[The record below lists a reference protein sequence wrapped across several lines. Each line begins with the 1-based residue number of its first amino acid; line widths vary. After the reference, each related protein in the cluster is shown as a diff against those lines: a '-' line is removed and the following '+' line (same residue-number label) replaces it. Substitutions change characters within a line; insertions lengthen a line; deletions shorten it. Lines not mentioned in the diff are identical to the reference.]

1 MAGRVIFAAAAW
13 LFLVGVLVQVFLAGV
28 GLFGLADWTAHVS
41 LGWTLGSAPIL
52 LVLFALV
59 ARVRRSTVLLTV
71 GLMIAAIIQ
80 PELAA
85 ARTNAPVVAAF
96 HPVNALLV
104 FWLALVVARRA
115 TEAVRESTA
124 TRPEADRAG
133 DHV

>member
-1 MAGRVIFAAAAW
+1 VIAGRIVFAAAAW

-28 GLFGLADWTAHVS
+28 GIFELADWTAHVS
-41 LGWTLGSAPIL
+41 LGWALGSAPIL

-71 GLMIAAIIQ
+71 GLMMAGIIQ

-85 ARTNAPVVAAF
+85 ARTDAPVVAAL

-115 TEAVRESTA
+115 TEEVR
-124 TRPEADRAG
+124 
-133 DHV
+133 